1 MNLYE
6 AIFARKSVKKYSM
19 EKLED
24 TVFNN
29 ILSFAKSL
37 TPLTPDLKV
46 EYKIIEYNQVSQ
58 SVKNFS
64 QIKAPYYL
72 LFYSSKGKDYE
83 LNAGFLMEQ
92 ITLYLTAKGLGS
104 CYCMTLNP
112 KKRLIEDVELV
123 YMIGLAF
130 GKSEGE
136 IYRQNGK
143 VKRLPLGDIAFIK
156 EDISKNTKAILNA
169 VRMSPSNMNSQPW
182 RLVVYDNRIHIFCKR
197 NIFLKSVLKDMKMI
211 DIGICLA
218 HLFIGAEEMWLNAKA
233 VHIDNIDQQNFKKND
248 YVITVKMS

>member
-6 AIFARKSVKKYSM
+6 AIFARKSIKKYSM
-19 EKLED
+19 DKLD
-24 TVFNN
+24 DAMFIN
-29 ILSFAKSL
+29 ILGFANSL
-37 TPLTPDLKV
+37 TSISKDLKV
-46 EYKIIEYNQVSQ
+46 EYKIIEYSEVQQ

-92 ITLYLTAKGLGS
+92 VTLYLTTKGLGS
-104 CYCMTLNP
+104 CYCMKLNP
-112 KKRLIEDVELV
+112 KKNLVEDQGLEF
-123 YMIGLAF
+123 MIGLAF

-136 IYRQNGK
+136 VYRQNNK
-143 VKRLPLGDIAFIK
+143 AKRLPLSDMAYIK

-182 RLVVYDNRIHIFCKR
+182 RLVVYDNRIHIFCKK

-211 DIGICLA
+211 DIGISLA
-218 HLFIGAEEMWLNAKA
+218 HLFVAAEEMWLNAST
-233 VHIDNIDQQNFKKND
+233 VHIDNMAQQNFKKND

>member
-6 AIFARKSVKKYSM
+6 AIFARKSIKKYSM
-19 EKLED
+19 DKLED
-24 TVFNN
+24 TVFTN
-29 ILSFAKSL
+29 ILSFARSL
-37 TPLTPDLKV
+37 TSLSEDLRV
-46 EYKIIEYNQVSQ
+46 EYRIIGYDQVKQ

-72 LFYSSKGKDYE
+72 LFYTTKDKDYE

-92 ITLYLTAKGLGS
+92 ITLYLTAKGFGS
-104 CYCMTLNP
+104 CYCMTLSPN
-112 KKRLIEDVELV
+112 KNLVEDTELV

-136 IYRQNGK
+136 VYRQNGK
-143 VKRLPLGDIAFIK
+143 IKRLPLNDIAFVK
-156 EDISKNTKAILNA
+156 EEISKNTKAILNA

-182 RLVVYDNRIHIFCKR
+182 RLVVYDNRIHIFCKK
-197 NIFLKSVLKDMKMI
+197 NIFLGSVLKDMKMI

-218 HLFIGAEEMWLNAKA
+218 HLFIAAEEMWLNAQT
-233 VHIDNIDQQNFKKND
+233 VHLDNIEQQNFKKND